1 MQSITCQILTLRGP
15 TMKQLASLYLS
26 YFLDHRESP
35 YLVTILIFRECKGS
49 LRFFYPEIIIF
60 GGLCVLTHWQSHL
73 SPLSLSLPPPL
84 LYSSP
89 SFFSIWKYT
98 VVNTSVCSQALHL
111 VWRDTTG
118 LFNIEGGRGC
128 RPEEFRETNDATGW
142 MMGI

>member
-73 SPLSLSLPPPL
+73 SPLSLSLPLLFFILLPL
-84 LYSSP
+84 FFHLKIYSSQYFCLFAGSP
-89 SFFSIWKYT
+89 FSLKRHNRT
-98 VVNTSVCSQALHL
+98 V
-111 VWRDTTG
+111 
-118 LFNIEGGRGC
+118 
-128 RPEEFRETNDATGW
+128 
-142 MMGI
+142 

>member
-35 YLVTILIFRECKGS
+35 YLVTILIFMECKGS

-89 SFFSIWKYT
+89 SFFPFENIQQSILL
-98 VVNTSVCSQALHL
+98 SVRRLSIQSEETQQDCLIQK
-111 VWRDTTG
+111 VEEDVG
-118 LFNIEGGRGC
+118 LRYSEKL
-128 RPEEFRETNDATGW
+128 
-142 MMGI
+142 MMLQDE

>member
-89 SFFSIWKYT
+89 SFFPFENIQQSILQ
-98 VVNTSVCSQALHL
+98 SVRRLSIQSEETQQDCLIQK
-111 VWRDTTG
+111 VEEDVG
-118 LFNIEGGRGC
+118 LRYSEKL
-128 RPEEFRETNDATGW
+128 
-142 MMGI
+142 MMLQDE

>member
-89 SFFSIWKYT
+89 SFFPFENIQQSILL
-98 VVNTSVCSQALHL
+98 SVRRLSIQSEETQQDCLIKK
-111 VWRDTTG
+111 VEEDVG
-118 LFNIEGGRGC
+118 LRYSEKL
-128 RPEEFRETNDATGW
+128 
-142 MMGI
+142 MMLQDE

>member
-15 TMKQLASLYLS
+15 TMKQLTSLYLS
-26 YFLDHRESP
+26 YFLYHRESP

-89 SFFSIWKYT
+89 SFFPFENIQQSILL
-98 VVNTSVCSQALHL
+98 SVRRLSIQSEETQQDCLIQK
-111 VWRDTTG
+111 VEEDVG
-118 LFNIEGGRGC
+118 LRYSEKL
-128 RPEEFRETNDATGW
+128 
-142 MMGI
+142 MMLQDE